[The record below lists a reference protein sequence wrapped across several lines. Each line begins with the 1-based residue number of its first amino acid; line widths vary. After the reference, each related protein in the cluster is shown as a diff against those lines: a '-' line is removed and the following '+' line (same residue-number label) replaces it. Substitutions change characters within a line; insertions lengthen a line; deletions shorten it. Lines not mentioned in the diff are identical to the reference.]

1 MNSDDNKNT
10 VSRTPKEN
18 VNVDMNLSAKQLIQK
33 YDCVSL
39 DTFDNMLEYEIV
51 HQFEDIE

>member
-10 VSRTPKEN
+10 VSRTPEEN

-33 YDCVSL
+33 YDCVCL

>member
-10 VSRTPKEN
+10 VSRTPEEN

-33 YDCVSL
+33 YDCVYL
-39 DTFDNMLEYEIV
+39 DVFSIMFDYEIV
-51 HQFEDIE
+51 HQFEDIK